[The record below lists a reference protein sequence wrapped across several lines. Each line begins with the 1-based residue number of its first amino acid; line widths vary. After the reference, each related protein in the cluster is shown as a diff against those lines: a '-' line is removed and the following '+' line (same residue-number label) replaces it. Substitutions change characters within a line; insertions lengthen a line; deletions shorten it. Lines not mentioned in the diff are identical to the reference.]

1 MHREI
6 ACSDSSVD
14 WQRFRS
20 VRRNAMTEMRVECY
34 AGHRADERPLRFV
47 FHGHEYEVQ
56 DLDGQWYSPD
66 ATYFRVRAQDG
77 NFYVLRHDIGQD
89 SWTLDGF
96 RAARHNSESSPLPH

>member
-20 VRRNAMTEMRVECY
+20 FRRNAMTEMRVECY

-96 RAARHNSESSPLPH
+96 RAARHHTETSLH